1 MPSAPGSDHRGPGE
15 RWGPVAAGPAA
26 ADESLDVLLAR
37 TLRVLRHNWSR
48 QDGAPDLAPHQG
60 RALRI
65 VDEDGPLRLSE
76 LADRLR
82 IAPRSATEVADA
94 LQERGLVERSP
105 DPSDRRA
112 TLLAVTPHGHT
123 VAAQVARTRREQAQ
137 AFFGRLS
144 EPDRQALR
152 RILGELLRP

>member
-1 MPSAPGSDHRGPGE
+1 MLFPMPRADHPDCRGPVSTDPGGE
-15 RWGPVAAGPAA
+15 EP
-26 ADESLDVLLAR
+26 LDVLLAR
-37 TLRVLRHNWSR
+37 TLRALRHTWSR
-48 QDGAPDLAPHQG
+48 HDDAPDLAPHQG

-94 LQERGLVERSP
+94 LQQRGLVERSP

-112 TLLAVTPHGHT
+112 TLLAVTSHGHT
-123 VAAQVARTRREQAQ
+123 VAEDVARVRREQAA

-144 EPDRQALR
+144 PPDRAHLR
-152 RILGELLRP
+152 RILSALLGP